1 MPEWFPY
8 WCFFIN
14 PGNSWIMLIH
24 SYNSQLYTIFANKKM
39 DKAQIE
45 AIINNASEEF
55 LDKFYETLLNEINS
69 DDEVY
74 HKKARHLLLAS
85 LKSEDPDDFFIS
97 LCGWSLESLIE
108 KTT

>member
-1 MPEWFPY
+1 
-8 WCFFIN
+8 
-14 PGNSWIMLIH
+14 
-24 SYNSQLYTIFANKKM
+24 M
-39 DKAQIE
+39 DKEQIE

-69 DDEVY
+69 DDDVY

-85 LKSEDPDDFFIS
+85 LRSEDPDDFFIS

-108 KTT
+108 KTNDIRMTKMK